1 MGQFIASVTVNGN
14 EIRLVT
20 KDNGYFIY
28 WGEEGKARAVKELL
42 TPTGKK
48 PSQEN
53 AHKQFLEAVE
63 ATRHLKF
70 SKL

>member
-1 MGQFIASVTVNGN
+1 MEQFLASAIVNGN
-14 EIRLVT
+14 EIRLVE
-20 KDNGYFIY
+20 KQDRYFIY
-28 WGEEGKARAVKELL
+28 LGEVDKPKAVKELL

>member
-1 MGQFIASVTVNGN
+1 MEQFLASAIVNGN
-14 EIRLVT
+14 EIRLVE
-20 KDNGYFIY
+20 KQDRYFIY
-28 WGEEGKARAVKELL
+28 WGEVDKPKAVKELL

>member
-1 MGQFIASVTVNGN
+1 MEQFLASAIVNGN
-14 EIRLVT
+14 EIRLVE
-20 KDNGYFIY
+20 KQDRYFIY
-28 WGEEGKARAVKELL
+28 WGEVDKPKAVKELL

-48 PSQEN
+48 SSQAS

-63 ATRHLKF
+63 STKHLKF

>member
-1 MGQFIASVTVNGN
+1 MEQFLASAIVNGN
-14 EIRLVT
+14 EIRLVEEQ
-20 KDNGYFIY
+20 NRYFIH
-28 WGEEGKARAVKELL
+28 WGEANKPKAIKELV

-48 PSQEN
+48 PSQAS

-63 ATRHLKF
+63 STRYLKF

>member
-1 MGQFIASVTVNGN
+1 MEQFLASAVVNGN
-14 EIRLVT
+14 EIRLVIR
-20 KDNGYFIY
+20 DNGYFIY
-28 WGEEGKARAVKELL
+28 WGEEGKARAVKELT